1 MTTATTGNIMD
12 VLKARTA
19 EQHRRAEQSPF
30 MRGLVSGQVTREG
43 YARWLGQMMHVH
55 AALEGEIVAHRAAE
69 PRLSVASDEQF
80 GAQRLREDLRALGI
94 DPATVRPLPAASA
107 LGERVRA
114 AAAECPVSLLGFHYV
129 LEGSKN
135 GNTYIAKAL
144 RRTLG
149 IATGSG
155 DSYLDPYGEQQRARW
170 AAFRE
175 AMGGQEYSE
184 TDAAAVLEAACAM
197 FDGITEL
204 NGELA

>member
-1 MTTATTGNIMD
+1 MTTMQVNIMD
-12 VLKARTA
+12 ALKARTA

-55 AALEGEIVAHRAAE
+55 AALEGEIVAHRGAE
-69 PRLSVASDEQF
+69 PRLAVASDEQF
-80 GAQRLREDLRALGI
+80 GTPRLRADLVALGV
-94 DPATVRPLPAASA
+94 DPASVKPLPATAA
-107 LGERVRA
+107 LVERVRA
-114 AAAECPVSLLGFHYV
+114 VAASCPVALLGFHYV

-135 GNTYIAKAL
+135 GNAYIAKAL
-144 RRTLG
+144 RRALG
-149 IATGSG
+149 LTIGAG

-184 TDAAAVLEAACAM
+184 SDAAAVLEAACVM
-197 FDGITEL
+197 FDGITAL
-204 NGELA
+204 NGEL

>member
-1 MTTATTGNIMD
+1 MTTTQMSIMD

-30 MRGLVSGQVTREG
+30 MRGLVSGQVTRER

-55 AALEGEIVAHRAAE
+55 AALESEIVAHRAGE
-69 PRLSVASDEQF
+69 PRLAVASDEQF
-80 GAQRLREDLRALGI
+80 GAQRLRADLVALGV
-94 DPATVRPLPAASA
+94 DPASVKPLAGATVLA
-107 LGERVRA
+107 ERVRA
-114 AAAECPVSLLGFHYV
+114 VAAECPVALLGFHYV

-149 IATGSG
+149 LAPGAG
-155 DSYLDPYGEQQRARW
+155 DSYLDPYGDQQRARW

-175 AMGGQEYSE
+175 AMGGQDYSD
-184 TDAAAVLEAACAM
+184 TDAAAVLEAACTM

-204 NGELA
+204 NGGLA

>member
-1 MTTATTGNIMD
+1 MTTTQMNIMD

-55 AALEGEIVAHRAAE
+55 AALESEIVARRGAE
-69 PRLSVASDEQF
+69 PRLAVASDEQF
-80 GAQRLREDLRALGI
+80 GAQRLRDDLCALGV
-94 DPATVRPLPAASA
+94 DPASVKPLAGASA
-107 LGERVRA
+107 IAERVRA
-114 AAAECPVSLLGFHYV
+114 AAAARPVSLLGFHYV

-149 IATGSG
+149 LAPGAG
-155 DSYLDPYGEQQRARW
+155 DSYLDPYGDQQRARW
-170 AAFRE
+170 AAYRE
-175 AMGGQEYSE
+175 AMGGQDYSE

-204 NGELA
+204 NGELN

>member
-1 MTTATTGNIMD
+1 MTTTQMNIMD
-12 VLKARTA
+12 VLKERTA

-30 MRGLVSGQVTREG
+30 MRGLVSGKVNREG

-55 AALEGEIVAHRAAE
+55 AALEGEIVAHRATE
-69 PRLSVASDEQF
+69 PRLAVASDEQF
-80 GAQRLREDLRALGI
+80 GAQRLCADLVALGV
-94 DPATVRPLPAASA
+94 DPASVKPLAGAGA
-107 LGERVRA
+107 LAERVRA
-114 AAAECPVSLLGFHYV
+114 AAKACPVALLGSHYV

-144 RRTLG
+144 RRTLELAPG
-149 IATGSG
+149 AG

-184 TDAAAVLEAACAM
+184 NDAAAVLEAACAM

-204 NGELA
+204 NEELA

>member
-1 MTTATTGNIMD
+1 MTTTQTNIMD

-30 MRGLVSGQVTREG
+30 MRALVSGQVTRQA

-55 AALEGEIVAHRAAE
+55 AALEGEIVTRRGAE
-69 PRLSVASDEQF
+69 PRLAVASDEQF
-80 GAQRLREDLRALGI
+80 GAPRLHADLVALGV
-94 DPATVRPLPAASA
+94 DPASVKPLPAAAA
-107 LGERVRA
+107 LVERVRA
-114 AAAECPVSLLGFHYV
+114 VAAPCPVALLGFHYV

-135 GNTYIAKAL
+135 GNAYIAKAL

-149 IATGSG
+149 LAPGAG

-175 AMGGQEYSE
+175 AMGGHDYSE
-184 TDAAAVLEAACAM
+184 SDAASVLEAACVM
-197 FDGITEL
+197 FDGITQL
-204 NGELA
+204 NGEL

>member
-1 MTTATTGNIMD
+1 MTTMQVNIMD
-12 VLKARTA
+12 ALKARTA

-55 AALEGEIVAHRAAE
+55 AALEGEIVARRGAE
-69 PRLSVASDEQF
+69 PRLAVASDEQF
-80 GAQRLREDLRALGI
+80 GAPRLRADLVALGV
-94 DPATVRPLPAASA
+94 DPASVRPSRATAALTDHVRAVAAS
-107 LGERVRA
+107 
-114 AAAECPVSLLGFHYV
+114 CPVALLGFHYV

-135 GNTYIAKAL
+135 GNAYIAKAL

-149 IATGSG
+149 LATGAG
-155 DSYLDPYGEQQRARW
+155 DAYLDPYGEQQRAKW

-184 TDAAAVLEAACAM
+184 TDAAAVLDAACAM
-197 FDGITEL
+197 FDGITAM
-204 NGELA
+204 NGEM

>member
-1 MTTATTGNIMD
+1 MTTTQMNIMD

-55 AALEGEIVAHRAAE
+55 AALEGEIVAHRGAE
-69 PRLSVASDEQF
+69 PRLAVASDEQF
-80 GAQRLREDLRALGI
+80 GAPRLRDDLRALGI
-94 DPATVRPLPAASA
+94 DPATVKPMPAASA

-114 AAAECPVSLLGFHYV
+114 AAAERPVSLLGFHYV

-144 RRTLG
+144 RRVLDLRPG
-149 IATGSG
+149 AG
-155 DSYLDPYGEQQRARW
+155 DAYLDPYGDQQRARW

-175 AMGGQEYSE
+175 SMGAQEYSE
-184 TDAAAVLEAACAM
+184 NDAAAVLEAACAM

-204 NGELA
+204 NEGLS